1 MISDVMMAGQTEP
14 SFTSSSS
21 LVLIITVCILIA
33 TVIALFGKTAFF
45 YIKYMIYMNC
55 FLILGFLSGILMLAK
70 PGDRNN
76 LRWAGILTR
85 MTVKHIYGIK
95 LKICGW
101 ENLKEERP
109 FIIVCNHQSSV
120 DNIGMM
126 EVIPENTVCMMKK
139 SLKYAGPFGLAAI
152 LCGTIFVDRSNPE
165 KAKQALEDTVQ
176 IILKEKVNLW
186 MFPEGH
192 RNMMKQREDHM
203 LPFKK
208 GAFNIAVKAQV
219 PIVPIVLSSQEPFF
233 SFSQRRF
240 TKGLQSIE
248 ILPPIPTKGLTVEDV
263 PDLAENVRLKMIDT
277 FVRISPNLSH
287 GNSAFVKG

>member
-1 MISDVMMAGQTEP
+1 MADNGY
-14 SFTSSSS
+14 SSTGILGNEHFQA
-21 LVLIITVCILIA
+21 LVLIFFS
-33 TVIALFGKTAFF
+33 ALAIVLAISKTARF
-45 YIKYMIYMNC
+45 YCKYWIFNST
-55 FLILGFLSGILMLAK
+55 FGILGIIVLPVLMLS
-70 PGDRNN
+70 PGDSSNA
-76 LRWAGILTR
+76 RWAGILTR